1 MHTKR
6 KKIKSY
12 LLGDQVSALSDKIG
26 KLFKNICKFGP
37 LIGPLSSKMTKKGQI
52 CTKQNNIKSYL
63 LGACVSAFY

>member
-26 KLFKNICKFGP
+26 KLFNFFKILTFKSQKNVF
-37 LIGPLSSKMTKKGQI
+37 LKKVAP
-52 CTKQNNIKSYL
+52 KYL
-63 LGACVSAFY
+63 REGATNEGNGLTEK